1 MSPQSPLPQVSHE
14 YRLSLGSIGSGAED
28 CASAPSHTTGRAVFR
43 IQRLNAAAS
52 FMVRRGQMEPQ

>member
-1 MSPQSPLPQVSHE
+1 
-14 YRLSLGSIGSGAED
+14 LGSIGSGAED

-52 FMVRRGQMEPQ
+52 FMVRRGQMEPQTRSGGERHSIVPCGG